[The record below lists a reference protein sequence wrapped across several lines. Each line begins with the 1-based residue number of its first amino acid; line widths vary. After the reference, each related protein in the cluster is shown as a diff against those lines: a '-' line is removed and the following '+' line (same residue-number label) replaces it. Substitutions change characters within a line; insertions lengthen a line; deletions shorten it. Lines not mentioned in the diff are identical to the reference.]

1 MEKLNWGIIGTGN
14 VANQF
19 AKEFTLQK
27 SSAKLCAVS
36 SRSIE
41 KSQAFAQKYNIKRAY
56 GGYDELLEDKDI
68 DIVYIAIPHNFH
80 FEIMKKAL
88 DNNKNILCEKPIT
101 LNYDELDS
109 IVKIAKEKNLYVV
122 ESMTIYHMPVIKK
135 VREWIGKKYLG
146 KLKMLQI
153 AFGSYKEEK
162 SEMYFFNPQL
172 AGGALNDIGVY
183 AISLARLFMS
193 SCPQD
198 IVSLTNNHQSG
209 VDETTGIIMRNKE
222 EEISV
227 ISLTFR
233 AKQPKKGVIAYEEGY
248 FEIFDYPKATR
259 IEYVSKEGEK
269 TIFDNGESE
278 RRFAYIIEDVTNMII
293 NNEENCTLKLTMD
306 VRKIMDRCYKK

>member
-1 MEKLNWGIIGTGN
+1 MKKLNWGIIGTGN

-19 AKEFTLQK
+19 AKEFILQK
-27 SSAKLCAVS
+27 SSAKLCAVA

-41 KSQAFAQKYNIKRAY
+41 KSQDFAQKYNIKRAY
-56 GGYDELLEDKDI
+56 GSYEELLEDKDI

-101 LNYDELDS
+101 ISYDELDS

-122 ESMTIYHMPVIKK
+122 ESMTIYHMPVIKT
-135 VREWIGKKYLG
+135 VRDWIEKNYLG

-153 AFGSYKEEK
+153 AFGSYKEEQ

-183 AISLARLFMS
+183 AISLARLFMT
-193 SCPQD
+193 SCPEE
-198 IVSLTNNHQSG
+198 ILSLTNNHPSG

-222 EEISV
+222 DEVAV

-248 FEIFDYPKATR
+248 FEIFNYPQATR
-259 IEYVSKEGEK
+259 IEFVSRQGEK
-269 TIFDNGESE
+269 TIFENGKSE
-278 RRFAYIIEDVTNMII
+278 RRFAYTIEELTNMII
-293 NNEENCTLKLTMD
+293 NNEENYTLKLTMD
-306 VRKIMDRCYKK
+306 VRKIMDKCYKK